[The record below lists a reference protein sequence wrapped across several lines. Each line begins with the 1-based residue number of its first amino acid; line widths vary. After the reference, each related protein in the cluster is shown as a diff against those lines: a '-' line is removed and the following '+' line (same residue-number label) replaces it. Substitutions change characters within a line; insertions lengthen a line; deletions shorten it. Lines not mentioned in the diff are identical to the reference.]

1 MGWIIH
7 QHLFYVCNFLDI
19 NLLVILIFRP
29 FNWLIKLTKLKKS
42 DNVLNL
48 FGLLENTLSNT
59 EKKGSNF
66 LVLIAVIAIIFAV
79 VFPNF
84 LDKKSSINSIDDQ
97 LIVQPNENATSSQ
110 PSNTTALPPA
120 EIAIAIV
127 YDTSGSMNEK
137 VASKNGTLEPKYV
150 IANRAFDQVVD
161 SIDKY
166 VNAKEPIRTVYTGLF
181 TFKGVPCPLGVF
193 NSKYLKFWLSRFNH
207 PNGGTPLG
215 DTIESAGRG
224 LLEMNAFHKHI
235 LVLTDG
241 KNTDGKDP
249 EVVIR
254 NLKKDAYNK
263 GSLLY
268 FHVIGFNV
276 EDKVFAP
283 LKKEDVNVF
292 SAINE
297 SELILQLDTLF
308 KEKILLEAED
318 K

>member
-1 MGWIIH
+1 MV
-7 QHLFYVCNFLDI
+7 LF
-19 NLLVILIFRP
+19 
-29 FNWLIKLTKLKKS
+29 
-42 DNVLNL
+42 
-48 FGLLENTLSNT
+48 
-59 EKKGSNF
+59 
-66 LVLIAVIAIIFAV
+66 AVFAIIFSLV
-79 VFPNF
+79 YPYFMTDNSPG
-84 LDKKSSINSIDDQ
+84 NSIDNQ
-97 LIVQPNENATSSQ
+97 LQYPTNENSTVSQ
-110 PSNTTALPPA
+110 PSNANALPPA

-127 YDTSGSMNEK
+127 YDTSGSMSEK
-137 VASKNGTLEPKYV
+137 VASKNGTLESKYI

-166 VNAKEPIRTVYTGLF
+166 VKAKEPIRTVYTGLF
-181 TFKGVPCPLGVF
+181 TFKGIPFPLGVF
-193 NSKYLKFWLSRFNH
+193 NSKSLKFWLSRFNH
-207 PNGGTPLG
+207 PIGGTPLG
-215 DTIESAGRG
+215 NTIESAGKA
-224 LLEMNAFHKHI
+224 LLEVNAFHKHI

-254 NLKKDAYNK
+254 NLKKEAYNK

-297 SELILQLDTLF
+297 SELVLQLDTLF